1 MNEGTCPVSCGPDRD
16 HPMSDSLSLR
26 DPKLDRQ
33 LRAIGARLRFLG
45 ALSFTT
51 NALFVAA
58 GLALLL
64 VVVGRWAQW
73 PHLAWWAMAPA
84 AAGVLA
90 GVLCFWMR
98 HPSRFSAA
106 MRADDELGL
115 HERLSTMVFLET
127 HRASDGN
134 ENENDIEIEIEFL
147 QRADAK
153 RHVAD
158 RSLESVA
165 SVRLPER
172 ARWLVL
178 PVVAV
183 LAVLIYPGAQRLARH
198 GTLAL
203 ASADGAGAAGDASNA
218 SNEKARLAAG
228 ELKRLAHTPDL
239 PDLANDLQRDARNP
253 SASSESIPAARA
265 RLKPQSL
272 AELIQQVRDALAST
286 KQTQTS
292 VQQDAAASRPGGEPE
307 QAADVSGTRTDA
319 GPDDPRPRAPGHG
332 SRNSREAAVLVLR
345 EAAVFSREYPEYADV
360 VRRYFSLQ
368 SHLEP

>member
-1 MNEGTCPVSCGPDRD
+1 
-16 HPMSDSLSLR
+16 MSDSLS

-45 ALSFTT
+45 ALGFTT
-51 NALFVAA
+51 NALFGAA
-58 GLALLL
+58 SLSLLL

-90 GVLCFWMR
+90 GAVCFWIR
-98 HPSRFSAA
+98 RPSRFSAA

-127 HRASDGN
+127 HGAGN
-134 ENENDIEIEIEFL
+134 ENENENENEIETL
-147 QRADAK
+147 QRADAE
-153 RHVAD
+153 RHVTD

-183 LAVLIYPGAQRLARH
+183 LAVLIYPGAQKMARH

-203 ASADGAGAAGDASNA
+203 ASADGAGAAGDASN
-218 SNEKARLAAG
+218 EKARLAAG

-239 PDLANDLQRDARNP
+239 SDLANDLQRDARNE
-253 SASSESIPAARA
+253 SASSESILGARA

-272 AELIQQVRDALAST
+272 AELIQQIRDALASE
-286 KQTQTS
+286 KQTS
-292 VQQDAAASRPGGEPE
+292 VLQDAAASRPGGEPE
-307 QAADVSGTRTDA
+307 QAAGVSGTRTDA
-319 GPDDPRPRAPGHG
+319 GPDEPRPRAPGHD
-332 SRNSREAAVLVLR
+332 SHAVAVLVAR
-345 EAAVFSREYPEYADV
+345 EAAVFSREYPEYTDV

>member
-1 MNEGTCPVSCGPDRD
+1 MNEGICPASCGPDRD
-16 HPMSDSLSLR
+16 RQMSDSLS

-33 LRAIGARLRFLG
+33 LCAIGARLRFLG
-45 ALSFTT
+45 ALGFTT
-51 NALFVAA
+51 NALFGAA
-58 GLALLL
+58 SLSLLL

-90 GVLCFWMR
+90 GAVCFWIR
-98 HPSRFSAA
+98 RPSRFSAA

-115 HERLSTMVFLET
+115 NERLSTMVFLET

-134 ENENDIEIEIEFL
+134 ENEIETL
-147 QRADAK
+147 HRADAE
-153 RHVAD
+153 RHVTD

-165 SVRLPER
+165 SVRLPAR

-183 LAVLIYPGAQRLARH
+183 LAVLIYPGAQKMARH

-203 ASADGAGAAGDASNA
+203 ASADGAAGDASNTR
-218 SNEKARLAAG
+218 NEKARLAAG

-239 PDLANDLQRDARNP
+239 SDLANDLQRDARNE
-253 SASSESIPAARA
+253 SASSESILGARA

-272 AELIQQVRDALAST
+272 AELIQQIRDALASE
-286 KQTQTS
+286 KQTS
-292 VQQDAAASRPGGEPE
+292 VLQDAAASRPGGEPE
-307 QAADVSGTRTDA
+307 QAAGVSGTRTDA
-319 GPDDPRPRAPGHG
+319 GPDEPRPRAPGHD
-332 SRNSREAAVLVLR
+332 SHAVAVLVAR
-345 EAAVFSREYPEYADV
+345 EAAVFSREYPEYTDV

>member
-1 MNEGTCPVSCGPDRD
+1 
-16 HPMSDSLSLR
+16 MSDSLS

-33 LRAIGARLRFLG
+33 LRAIGARLRFSG
-45 ALSFTT
+45 ALGFTT
-51 NALFVAA
+51 NTLFGAA

-84 AAGVLA
+84 AASVFA
-90 GVLCFWMR
+90 GAVFLWIR
-98 HPSRFSAA
+98 RPSRFSAA

-115 HERLSTMVFLET
+115 NERLSTMVFLET

-134 ENENDIEIEIEFL
+134 ENEIETL
-147 QRADAK
+147 QRADAE
-153 RHVAD
+153 RSVTD

-178 PVVAV
+178 PLVAV
-183 LAVLIYPGAQRLARH
+183 LAVLIYPGARRLARH

-203 ASADGAGAAGDASNA
+203 ASADGAGDA
-218 SNEKARLAAG
+218 SNEKARLTTG
-228 ELKRLAHTPDL
+228 ELKRLAYTPDL
-239 PDLANDLQRDARNP
+239 PDMANDLQRDARNP
-253 SASSESIPAARA
+253 RASSESILGARA

-272 AELIQQVRDALAST
+272 AEMIQQVRDALAST

-292 VQQDAAASRPGGEPE
+292 VQQDAAASRPVGEPE
-307 QAADVSGTRTDA
+307 QAAGVSGTRTDA
-319 GPDDPRPRAPGHG
+319 GPDEPLPRAPGHD